1 MSTATPAA
9 IPAPTPNPTGF
20 EFDPLLANTRVV
32 AGIPDP
38 DVEKPF
44 VYFRVTR
51 NPNNPNVKKLHE
63 ELQIDEAS
71 GLPTASLLNIDLI
84 SRAWHEEHAEL
95 MANSTMQ
102 FVSTVAGFLDDQTD
116 KLLLDEFRQLIPF
129 FNSYKQ
135 TAPIGDL
142 PAMQTTA
149 KNDPKFA
156 TLLERLTQLSANIQ
170 EIQGDRAVEFHKLWF
185 RTTTLQDIYFA
196 PILTAHCQQAVDSIR
211 SMGRINVSYVDL
223 FYYLIRHVYWM
234 SRFARLVAAGIN
246 RTRRKKYIYTK
257 KFQLEDSQ
265 SEYTAALD
273 AFLEFSVKEDIRAE
287 AQLPGLLYKPTYTIE
302 SRHPAVQRE
311 LREERYA
318 NVNI

>member
-1 MSTATPAA
+1 VLENPVAA
-9 IPAPTPNPTGF
+9 
-20 EFDPLLANTRVV
+20 VQ
-32 AGIPDP
+32 PDP
-38 DVEKPF
+38 DVQKPF
-44 VYFRVTR
+44 VHFRVNRDSTK
-51 NPNNPNVKKLHE
+51 PNVSKLKTKLE
-63 ELQIDEAS
+63 IDKAT

-95 MANSTMQ
+95 MANSTMK

-135 TAPIGDL
+135 TVPIQEL
-142 PAMQTTA
+142 SVIPTTV
-149 KNDPKFA
+149 KNDPAFA
-156 TLLERLTQLSANIQ
+156 KLLERLTQLATNMQ

-211 SMGRINVSYVDL
+211 SMGHIDVDYVDL

-257 KFQLEDSQ
+257 KFQLEDAQ

-273 AFLEFSVKEDIRAE
+273 AFLEFSVKEEIRQP
-287 AQLPGLLYKPTYTIE
+287 AQLSGMLYKPTYTIE
-302 SRHPAVQRE
+302 SRHPTVQRE